1 MTGTPRTLMAPQA
14 MKNATC
20 NRMYVLLAG
29 GCGEALEQKEMASG
43 EVKQIVF
50 SMYDRPE
57 PAL

>member
-1 MTGTPRTLMAPQA
+1 MAPQA

-20 NRMYVLLAG
+20 NRMYVPLAG